1 MATQL
6 FSDATLVSKN
16 GAHYVYPIRVRF
28 PNIVTGKVEWV
39 IVGFIPIIKP
49 DSDDGAEKERVR
61 MLRDEVLQRC
71 LAVLLDS
78 FIAAS
83 ETGVLWDLPGVG
95 PVWVVPRVVL
105 YAADQPEER
114 HLLGLKLA
122 GCKFQCS
129 HCLVHKDEAGCP
141 HDAKPAR
148 DVVDTIESQLSSAAL
163 FKGGCS
169 PAVLEQI
176 SEDSSIVPIVP
187 LLAAVHGLGTGSFAL
202 YDIFGFDLL
211 HVMKLGVIRV
221 MALKIPSL
229 LKVLCKGGL
238 SRFGPWRK
246 AVVAMAERARHV
258 GRLPNA
264 SISAPGYLVCN
275 GVNQAT
281 FTGHSWRHGLVV
293 LMFMVV
299 GMVSRRLPGSTEPLY
314 SRPKK
319 RGRAPQPNR
328 RQTRRRTSA
337 SEREATEDSGD
348 DSHSDA
354 GTDGTMTGGEE
365 AMESAP
371 VPDLEA
377 YSAEYLAVFGG
388 KATHDAVLE
397 VVCRAASIMGQLCGD
412 NKEEGFSMSEA
423 DCSAL
428 AKEAYEFVTKYV
440 RVLFGAI
447 NTTKFHALAYHLLS
461 ELLLR
466 GNVIEADT
474 SINESLHK
482 LIKVMWQNSNKQ
494 DASFVLQMLRC
505 EQTLAHVIASDNYDK
520 EQAGAG
526 DGLPP
531 GNLGAGLGV
540 GGAGGRHPAG
550 VAAGAGVAAAARRR
564 RHRRVR
570 ISGRRV
576 TVAQAVA
583 ADGGRLQQLPAV
595 LGVASTSQLIVAN
608 TFKLE
613 AVLPWRVRP
622 VSQLLRAAPDLY
634 RKPWYDHVWYTVP
647 GSGSPCDTVV
657 LQCLEAA
664 EARPGCV
671 LSEFNCRRFKWQI
684 HPTTRMPVLLAV
696 PLADVRRLEHVVP
709 DFEDLCERWGLMG
722 TPTTI
727 PDTPREREE
736 QRFFTNPFFPWTSHS
751 VADAP

>member
-1 MATQL
+1 MLYFRPHSLIGVIA
-6 FSDATLVSKN
+6 DAKRRFLTSAVSTLAC
-16 GAHYVYPIRVRF
+16 GACF
-28 PNIVTGKVEWV
+28 
-39 IVGFIPIIKP
+39 
-49 DSDDGAEKERVR
+49 
-61 MLRDEVLQRC
+61 
-71 LAVLLDS
+71 
-78 FIAAS
+78 
-83 ETGVLWDLPGVG
+83 
-95 PVWVVPRVVL
+95 
-105 YAADQPEER
+105 
-114 HLLGLKLA
+114 
-122 GCKFQCS
+122 
-129 HCLVHKDEAGCP
+129 CLVCT
-141 HDAKPAR
+141 R
-148 DVVDTIESQLSSAAL
+148 
-163 FKGGCS
+163 
-169 PAVLEQI
+169 
-176 SEDSSIVPIVP
+176 
-187 LLAAVHGLGTGSFAL
+187 
-202 YDIFGFDLL
+202 
-211 HVMKLGVIRV
+211 R
-221 MALKIPSL
+221 
-229 LKVLCKGGL
+229 
-238 SRFGPWRK
+238 
-246 AVVAMAERARHV
+246 
-258 GRLPNA
+258 
-264 SISAPGYLVCN
+264 YLVCN
-275 GVNQAT
+275 GVKQAT

-337 SEREATEDSGD
+337 SERLDAEMAAGSCPATDSSRSASSESGEATEDSGD

-531 GNLGAGLGV
+531 GNVGTGRDVDGDDQEHDGGANGGAVGLDERDAGVVDGDPPLSSRGGTLDLLGVFDTLTELDNYDPEGGLGVHGDGSEQVVDMEDDLTEGSDCAADLAEAGSETPAHQLQHDIGDQLGAGLGV

-583 ADGGRLQQLPAV
+583 ADGGRLQQLPAL

-647 GSGSPCDTVV
+647 GSGSPVLHLGLARLLLRAVDGKKCDTVV